1 MFKRYNR
8 IKKFLLLGVVVISTF
23 YLASCNKS
31 NEDSSTII
39 FKNVNEEIEQRNYFS
54 FYNYEYKLDIT
65 RQKSLLK
72 ESTNLSEGLRES
84 YCWYK
89 NNKDKVN
96 RKAYLDFI
104 NKNFE

>member
-39 FKNVNEEIEQRNYFS
+39 FKNVNLIPMNTEIV
-54 FYNYEYKLDIT
+54 L
-65 RQKSLLK
+65 
-72 ESTNLSEGLRES
+72 
-84 YCWYK
+84 
-89 NNKDKVN
+89 
-96 RKAYLDFI
+96 
-104 NKNFE
+104 

>member
-39 FKNVNEEIEQRNYFS
+39 FKNVNVIPMNTEIVLEGFKVIVKDGKITELGSSILYF
-54 FYNYEYKLDIT
+54 T
-65 RQKSLLK
+65 LL
-72 ESTNLSEGLRES
+72 T
-84 YCWYK
+84 
-89 NNKDKVN
+89 
-96 RKAYLDFI
+96 I
-104 NKNFE
+104 I